1 MRTVLTAGLAAA
13 TFFVA
18 GVWDANAQTA
28 PDAASREA
36 ARKLATTMCA
46 TCHGQQGE
54 GLKPLFPRLAGQQK
68 AYLVAQL
75 KAFRRHDRSDPEA
88 HDFMWGVAGTLDDN
102 VVDGLAEY
110 FSTRPPMKG
119 EKGDP
124 AVSARGEQLFLY
136 GDASRAIAACSICHG
151 PDAEGQSIFPRL
163 AGQYGQYLA
172 RQIQM
177 LRKRLRESP
186 VMHGIVRD
194 LSDEDI
200 TAVAT
205 YLQGK

>member
-1 MRTVLTAGLAAA
+1 
-13 TFFVA
+13 
-18 GVWDANAQTA
+18 
-28 PDAASREA
+28 
-36 ARKLATTMCA
+36 
-46 TCHGQQGE
+46 
-54 GLKPLFPRLAGQQK
+54 
-68 AYLVAQL
+68 
-75 KAFRRHDRSDPEA
+75 
-88 HDFMWGVAGTLDDN
+88 
-102 VVDGLAEY
+102 
-110 FSTRPPMKG
+110 
-119 EKGDP
+119 
-124 AVSARGEQLFLY
+124 LFLY
-136 GDASRAIAACSICHG
+136 GDASREIAACSICHG
-151 PDAEGQSIFPRL
+151 PNAEGQSIFPRL